1 MAVPPRLPS
10 MSLCTKP
17 AAVPAPRLPHAR
29 PWMPPHRPASAEK
42 RRFSGA
48 QRVPRADVWL
58 ARETLRGLEPDG
70 CLVRRPNSRN
80 HAQENRDASAAQV
93 GDGVCQ
99 AARNGKT
106 LSKVV

>member
-1 MAVPPRLPS
+1 MAILPRLPS

-17 AAVPAPRLPHAR
+17 AAVPAPRLPRAR
-29 PWMPPHRPASAEK
+29 PWMPPHRPASSEK
-42 RRFSGA
+42 RRFGA
-48 QRVPRADVWL
+48 QQVPGADVWL
-58 ARETLRGLEPDG
+58 ASETSRGLEPDG
-70 CLVRRPNSRN
+70 CLVQRPNSRH
-80 HAQENRDASAAQV
+80 HAQEIRDASAAQD